1 MILRWIENLLVK
13 INPQLSCNHN
23 FRFYHTSVE
32 YDHRYP
38 TQHIFEFMCP
48 QCKKELSVSEWD
60 IQTVYEQMTKQYD
73 RCKVLNEYEN
83 IEPIDFTIP
92 GRGTPKL
99 YTGIPATLTF
109 LHFNKIGV
117 DIRQISDSYK
127 EKNSPHCVSTN
138 GVCYVSGK

>member
-23 FRFYHTSVE
+23 FKFYHTSVE

-83 IEPIDFTIP
+83 IEPVEFTIP

-117 DIRQISDSYK
+117 DVRQISDAYK
-127 EKNSPHCVSTN
+127 EKNSPRCVSTN
-138 GVCYVSGK
+138 GVCYVSGI